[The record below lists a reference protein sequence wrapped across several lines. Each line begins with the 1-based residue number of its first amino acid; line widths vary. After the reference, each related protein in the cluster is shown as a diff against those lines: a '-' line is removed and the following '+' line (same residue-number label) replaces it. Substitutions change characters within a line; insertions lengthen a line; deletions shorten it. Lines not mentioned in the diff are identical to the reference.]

1 MSENK
6 TAISKYRHIIS
17 AITADYFA
25 HGRRIIRSVQ
35 PQPDYTLLLHF
46 NNGKCRQ
53 LDMNPEIQAAV
64 CSSTWPR
71 GRTSAVSILMP
82 GTAFRGILTRMWT
95 VKPCGTT
102 KSTLTRM
109 DVIWTVHQLHNNKEP
124 DSFHSVRLS
133 PYQWLLWNSRCS
145 YRSVSIVRT
154 IISNSSSPMT
164 VLRPCAY
171 SSATKSRSV
180 VTSGSVF
187 GMTSS
192 PFRRK

>member
-1 MSENK
+1 MMSENK

-17 AITADYFA
+17 AITAEYFA

-35 PQPDYTLLLHF
+35 PQPDYILLLRF
-46 NNGKCRQ
+46 DNGECGR
-53 LDMNPEIQAAV
+53 LDMNPVIQAV

-71 GRTSAVSILMP
+71 GRTSAMSILMS

-109 DVIWTVHQLHNNKEP
+109 DVSWTVHQLHNKEP
-124 DSFHSVRLS
+124 DSFRPVRLS
-133 PYQWLLWNSRCS
+133 PYQWLLWNSRCA

-171 SSATKSRSV
+171 NSATKSRSA

>member
-1 MSENK
+1 MHIVTV
-6 TAISKYRHIIS
+6 TANLCLELPAVSKNFSFHFNGLLWHVAPPFHRY
-17 AITADYFA
+17 
-25 HGRRIIRSVQ
+25 
-35 PQPDYTLLLHF
+35 DYTMQYVLSQYVLH
-46 NNGKCRQ
+46 KR
-53 LDMNPEIQAAV
+53 
-64 CSSTWPR
+64 
-71 GRTSAVSILMP
+71 
-82 GTAFRGILTRMWT
+82 
-95 VKPCGTT
+95 
-102 KSTLTRM
+102 
-109 DVIWTVHQLHNNKEP
+109 EP
-124 DSFHSVRLS
+124 DSFHPVRLS

>member
-1 MSENK
+1 MMCENK

-17 AITADYFA
+17 VITADYFA

-35 PQPDYTLLLHF
+35 PDYTLLLRF
-46 NNGKCRQ
+46 DNGECRR
-53 LDMNPEIQAAV
+53 LDMNPVIQAV

-102 KSTLTRM
+102 KSTLTQM
-109 DVIWTVHQLHNNKEP
+109 DVSWTVHQLHNKKP

-154 IISNSSSPMT
+154 IISNSASPMT

>member
-17 AITADYFA
+17 AITAEYFA

-35 PQPDYTLLLHF
+35 PQPDYILLLRF
-46 NNGKCRQ
+46 DNGECRR
-53 LDMNPEIQAAV
+53 LDMNPTIQAV

-71 GRTSAVSILMP
+71 GRTSAMSILMP
-82 GTAFRGILTRMWT
+82 GTAFHGILTRMWT
-95 VKPCGTT
+95 VKPPETT
-102 KSTLTRM
+102 KSTLTQM
-109 DVIWTVHQLHNNKEP
+109 DVSWTVHQLHNKEP

-187 GMTSS
+187 GMTSL